1 MANSKP
7 KAKGH
12 AWTGNNSA
20 ESMTRKFTFVAG
32 NLFELDTTYEI
43 ELAKQE
49 MRALGISEVPVWFGD
64 PDCVD
69 SYQSPNKKL
78 FA

>member
-1 MANSKP
+1 MTNSKP
-7 KAKGH
+7 KGH
-12 AWTGNNSA
+12 ASTGNNSA
-20 ESMTRKFTFVAG
+20 DSLTREFTFVAG
-32 NLFELDTTYEI
+32 NLFELDTTHEI

-69 SYQSPNKKL
+69 SFQSVNKKL